1 MKKAISITLLFM
13 AFASYSQNYKADT
26 LNVSDLSVRCT
37 EFKNYNAI
45 QYFVLDNGFIIYE
58 GLKVRVT
65 EPATSRFEFQT
76 LLRGNI
82 TTAAALGSDAN
93 LHRNFAGKEYVVKK
107 IFVTHSGMTRESAL
121 RVGVNIGVEG
131 GNGAAASSQDLISS
145 INTGELEIIGLLT
158 REQAISKMLETK
170 ELYDAGFLTE
180 EEFEAKKAELRKFV
194 K

>member
-1 MKKAISITLLFM
+1 MKNIYFTTLLFLS
-13 AFASYSQNYKADT
+13 FTSYSQNYKADT
-26 LNVSDLSVRCT
+26 LSVSDLTDRCT

-45 QYFVLDNGFIIYE
+45 QHFVLDNGFVVSE

-65 EPATSRFEFQT
+65 EPATSRYEFQT

-82 TTAAALGSDAN
+82 TTAALLGADAN
-93 LHRNFAGKEYVVKK
+93 LHRNFSGKEYVIKK
-107 IFVTHSGMTRESAL
+107 IFVTHSGMSKKSVL
-121 RVGVNIGVEG
+121 RVGINIGAEG

-145 INTGELEIIGLLT
+145 LNTGELEIIGLLT

-170 ELYDAGFLTE
+170 ELYEAGFLTE